1 MHIKITEVRI
11 VASDD
16 ERVAA
21 YASITIDDS
30 FVVHGLRVE
39 ISNKGDYF
47 LFMPGRRQADGTYV
61 DTVLPINN
69 ETRRM
74 IEEKVFAAYQVIA
87 DERVKRRV
95 LKELSAGARTCA

>member
-1 MHIKITEVRI
+1 MKITQVRI

-47 LFMPGRRQADGTYV
+47 LFMPGRRQADGT
-61 DTVLPINN
+61 VLAAL
-69 ETRRM
+69 TRHG
-74 IEEKVFAAYQVIA
+74 EKRYTFEHQA
-87 DERVKRRV
+87 
-95 LKELSAGARTCA
+95 KENRKTILRSSRFSRKGKVS